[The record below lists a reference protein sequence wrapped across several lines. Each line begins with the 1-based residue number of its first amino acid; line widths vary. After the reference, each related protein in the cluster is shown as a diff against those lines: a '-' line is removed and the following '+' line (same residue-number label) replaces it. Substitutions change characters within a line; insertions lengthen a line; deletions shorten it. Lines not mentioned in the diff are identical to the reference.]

1 MKLIQIVARDL
12 PDAWFQAV
20 YAAIQEGREF
30 PIDQGSYAGS
40 KRLEFD
46 YITIVVKDPCFG
58 EPHKRL
64 PELPAHYNIPDP
76 VNPDYVFGGPTHV
89 DKESEKPLRTYVEY
103 LMTATKEKNESYT
116 YGERLV
122 QYPVEA
128 WIKKFWDKKCAYNVA
143 DAIAIPPQILE
154 LTDDEKKIVHLED
167 ELWNNDKII
176 KTVGIPKFMV
186 LDQIEYAIW
195 RYKKSGFRNNQVV
208 LQVAHPNDMLIQDP
222 PCLRQIDTRIQD
234 GKLHFIIDFRSWDLW
249 SGFPANLAAFTV
261 LMEYMASEIGVETG
275 EFVCSSKGLHLYN
288 YVWELAEVIRG
299 KTMKEFREERNE
311 MKVSGSY
318 QSCFPKS

>member
-20 YAAIQEGREF
+20 YAAVKEGREF
-30 PIDQGSYAGS
+30 VIDQGSNAGS

-46 YITIVVKDPCFG
+46 YITIVVKDPCHG
-58 EPHKRL
+58 LPHERL
-64 PELPAHYNIPDP
+64 PSIPAHYNIPDP
-76 VNPDYVFGGPTHV
+76 INPDYVFGGPTHV

-128 WIKKFWDKKCAYNVA
+128 WIKKFWDKKY
-143 DAIAIPPQILE
+143 QLE
-154 LTDDEKKIVHLED
+154 EGEKKIVHLEG
-167 ELWNNDKII
+167 EIWNNDKII
-176 KTVGIPKFMV
+176 KTVGIPKFIA

-208 LQVAHPNDMLIQDP
+208 LQIAHPNDMLIQDP

-234 GKLHFIIDFRSWDLW
+234 GKLHFIIEFRSWDLW
-249 SGFPANLAAFTV
+249 NGFPANLAAFSV

-288 YVWELAEVIRG
+288 YVWELAEIIRG
-299 KTMKEFREERNE
+299 KTMEEFRKERNE
-311 MKVSGSY
+311 VKVSGSY